1 MPIIGQ
7 GGSGTLRVE
16 VRNGGG
22 ALADATDLVLTITD
36 PSDVTVPGFPVYEP
50 GIIHDST
57 GRYHYVWSV
66 SASAELGTYVATW
79 DATLNSVDLPA
90 GQEDIEV
97 VAAGSLTFRTRS
109 AAAYITPDRYRTMG
123 LGSDLASV
131 SEMELARHC
140 RAATYKVNAFCAVPR
155 LPQAHSFGG
164 GVITG
169 EQKRWTLGTDTING
183 TRRFYPWHRPVR
195 SVNSMRIRVTNQ
207 ISVSISNRDLFV
219 NNSEGYVEVVSLA
232 AVSFGI
238 FPAGIVPNLGL
249 ATPVAELDYEYGE
262 EFTATDDDMYPYGE
276 GSTVSGYDHFMAS
289 DGFWVPGT
297 QTIFVDDVA
306 ATSGF
311 TIDYLEGSVAFDG
324 LQTARISADYT
335 FTLPHEIAEAS
346 AIIMADSLSEAELTK
361 KGMAGLAG
369 IDVAEVSLRRS
380 LRGTQVEGTLA
391 ERVPEAAAVLLEG
404 YRFRSV
410 A

>member
-1 MPIIGQ
+1 
-7 GGSGTLRVE
+7 
-16 VRNGGG
+16 
-22 ALADATDLVLTITD
+22 
-36 PSDVTVPGFPVYEP
+36 
-50 GIIHDST
+50 
-57 GRYHYVWSV
+57 
-66 SASAELGTYVATW
+66 
-79 DATLNSVDLPA
+79 
-90 GQEDIEV
+90 
-97 VAAGSLTFRTRS
+97 
-109 AAAYITPDRYRTMG
+109 
-123 LGSDLASV
+123 
-131 SEMELARHC
+131 
-140 RAATYKVNAFCAVPR
+140 
-155 LPQAHSFGG
+155 
-164 GVITG
+164 
-169 EQKRWTLGTDTING
+169 
-183 TRRFYPWHRPVR
+183 
-195 SVNSMRIRVTNQ
+195 
-207 ISVSISNRDLFV
+207 
-219 NNSEGYVEVVSLA
+219 
-232 AVSFGI
+232 
-238 FPAGIVPNLGL
+238 
-249 ATPVAELDYEYGE
+249 
-262 EFTATDDDMYPYGE
+262 MYPYGE